1 MTKHFI
7 ARPHFSRADRDD
19 LLKSMG
25 RSLSLSRLYEATKA
39 PNSPQQRMVNSL
51 RDAVKA
57 LAADLTDDP
66 DYYGDQEE
74 VRQGEVQK
82 AYD

>member
-7 ARPHFSRADRDD
+7 TRPHFSRADRDD

-25 RSLSLSRLYEATKA
+25 RSLSLSRIYEATKG
-39 PNSPQQRMVNSL
+39 PNSPQHRMVKSL

-66 DYYGDQEE
+66 DYYGDQD
-74 VRQGEVQK
+74 EVQK
-82 AYD
+82 AFD

>member
-25 RSLSLSRLYEATKA
+25 RSLSLSRLYEATKGH
-39 PNSPQQRMVNSL
+39 NSPQHRMVKSL

-66 DYYGDQEE
+66 DYYGEQDE
-74 VRQGEVQK
+74 VQQDEVQK
-82 AYD
+82 AFD

>member
-7 ARPHFSRADRDD
+7 TRAPFSRADRDD

-25 RSLSLSRLYEATKA
+25 RSLSLSRIYEATKG
-39 PNSPQQRMVNSL
+39 PNSPQHKMVSSL
-51 RDAVKA
+51 RAAVNA

-66 DYYGDQEE
+66 DYYGDRDE
-74 VRQGEVQK
+74 VRK
-82 AYD
+82 ALE